1 MNAGNALEQV
11 IQRNELLS
19 VKKKVANGFVEKAE
33 EASLTELYFTL
44 KKAYPE
50 DDIQTE
56 ERSLTENKNADRVW
70 QVIPLDGAINLL
82 YNIPHCAMSVTL
94 FEKGKCKETVIYN
107 PVTDDTANAVKGGG
121 SFFNQHRIRFDK
133 DLEPQQC
140 MVLTNRPEN
149 DKALAPHL
157 LATKNLSKQVIDVR
171 SYGCPLL
178 DLAYVAA
185 GKADAYWQSGLSSF
199 KTAAVELLINEASG
213 QCLDFKA
220 GRNHKENGQLVAGN
234 LNNSAWIS
242 AQLKNIYNWFQDG
255 TLRTIKRANQ
265 SPFFVGIIFCL
276 TI

>member
-1 MNAGNALEQV
+1 MSSPELNIAKKAVMNAGNALEQV

-56 ERSLTENKNADRVW
+56 ERSLTENKNAERVW

-140 MVLTNRPEN
+140 MVLTNKPEN

-157 LATKNLSKQVIDVR
+157 LAMKNLSKQVIDVR
-171 SYGCPLL
+171 SFGCPLL
-178 DLAYVAA
+178 DIAYVAA
-185 GKADAYWQSGLSSF
+185 GKADVYWQSGLSSF
-199 KTAAVELLINEASG
+199 KTAAVELLIQEASG

-220 GRNHKENGQLVAGN
+220 GRNHKENAQLVAGS
-234 LNNSAWIS
+234 LNNSAWIA
-242 AQLKNIYNWFQDG
+242 AQLKNIYN
-255 TLRTIKRANQ
+255 
-265 SPFFVGIIFCL
+265 
-276 TI
+276 